1 MKKGAARRAI
11 RGGKVN
17 FLLLPVFHSICVFFS
32 PTTMGKFLQLLLH
45 PDELKSVI
53 QLTGFRQPLHP
64 APASQSPALK
74 RCYELLNLTSRSFA
88 AVIEELHPELRDAIM
103 IFYLVLRALDTIE
116 DDMSIDPEIKV
127 PLLRGFYEKLDLKDW
142 TFDGNGPKEKDRV
155 VLVEFDQILDI
166 YHGLKPQYQNIIKD
180 ITRKM
185 GNGMADYILDE
196 NFNLNGVE
204 TIEDYNLYCH
214 YVAGLVGE
222 GLTKLMVLAKFSDES
237 LVEDNFEKSNSMGLF
252 LQKTNIIRD
261 YHEDLL
267 DGRSFWPKEVWSKYT
282 PDLPQFHKNKSMEFE
297 GLSCINDLVL
307 NALGHVK
314 HVLEFLSLVKDPS
327 TFSFCAIPQVMAIA
341 TLAEVYNNP
350 KVLHGVVKIRKG
362 TTCKLILESRTYP
375 GVVKIFRHYIQ
386 VINHKSSVRDPNYLK
401 IGIKCGEIE
410 QFCET
415 MFPSENAIPK
425 GARISE
431 GPINKILKSRKSID
445 DSMQVRIDQET
456 FNTNAVLGFIG
467 VLLASLFIY
476 IYR

>member
-1 MKKGAARRAI
+1 
-11 RGGKVN
+11 
-17 FLLLPVFHSICVFFS
+17 
-32 PTTMGKFLQLLLH
+32 MGKLIQLLTH
-45 PDELKSVI
+45 PTELKAAI
-53 QLTGFRQPLHP
+53 QLMGFRQPLHP
-64 APASQSPALK
+64 IKKNSQSESLI

-88 AVIEELHPELRDAIM
+88 SVIKELHPELKDAIM

-116 DDMSIDPEIKV
+116 DDMTIKPEIKI
-127 PLLRGFYEKLDLKDW
+127 PLLRNFDSKLDTKDW
-142 TFDGNGPKEKDRV
+142 TFTESGPNEKDRD
-155 VLVEFDQILDI
+155 VLIEFNQILSV
-166 YHGLKPQYQNIIKD
+166 YHTLKPEYQEIIKE
-180 ITRKM
+180 ITYKM

-196 NFNLNGVE
+196 NFNLNGVS
-204 TIEDYNLYCH
+204 TIQDYDLYCH

-222 GLTKLMVLAKFSDES
+222 GLTKLMVLAKFSDDS
-237 LVEDNFEKSNSMGLF
+237 LVQDNFVKSNSMGLF

-267 DGRSFWPKEVWSKYT
+267 DGRSFWPKEIWFKYT
-282 PDLPQFHKNKSMEFE
+282 NELPEFYKNPKKEID

-350 KVLHGVVKIRKG
+350 KVLKGVVKIRKG
-362 TTCKLILESRTYP
+362 TTCKLILESRTFP

-386 VINHKSSVRDPNYLK
+386 IINHKSSVGDPNYLK

-415 MFPSENAIPK
+415 MYPSKNAIPK
-425 GARISE
+425 GANIPE
-431 GPINKILKSRKSID
+431 FPINKILKQRIKIDESI
-445 DSMQVRIDQET
+445 QRRIDQEN
-456 FNTNAVLGFIG
+456 FNTNAVLGFFG
-467 VLLASLFIY
+467 VLFVSIIFY
-476 IYR
+476 ILRR